1 MTDSDLLYSKRNIYG
16 LLGVLCLVHFL
27 LGLDI
32 NIVSVSLPSIASYY
46 NIDGTVASRIVWLYF
61 LVLTCLLLVFGKFGD
76 IKGFRKIYLAG
87 IFVFLTGS
95 LLSGLSGDFNIL
107 TASRIVQA
115 VGGAVLF
122 ALSPAVI
129 SAFLPEEMKGKAFGI
144 NYTFVALGGVV
155 GRGLSGILIDN
166 FGWQSI
172 FFLNLPAGIIA
183 IIAGFV
189 FIPSDYF
196 AKIKEKFD
204 ITGTVLFFI
213 SLLSLLVAINI
224 VNDAGLLSFKV
235 ITLSGISFIGF
246 SLFIKVEKLI
256 DFPVFNLSMLK
267 IRNLSLHLITFLF
280 IYVYTNGMIF
290 VFPFYL
296 QNERLISKSET
307 GFLMAIPSVLQM
319 IFGYIS
325 GHLSDKRNSKII
337 ILLGIFFTLI
347 SFIGFAVSVYV
358 RNYFF
363 LIILLVL
370 YGAAIGFSIPSNT
383 NAVMRFAPAGK
394 KGSLA
399 SFMTTV
405 IRAGSALGVCVFA
418 AVYSFYV
425 PQSSPGS
432 DLTGFFYVFI
442 FGALVCLAGLTIL
455 FFAKYPRR
463 PETSHNKSL

>member
-1 MTDSDLLYSKRNIYG
+1 MTDSDFTHSKKNIYG

-46 NIDGTVASRIVWLYF
+46 NVDGTVASRIVWLYF

-76 IKGFRKIYLAG
+76 LKGFRKIYLTG
-87 IFVFLTGS
+87 IIVFLSGS
-95 LLSGLSGDFNIL
+95 LLSGLSENFNFL

-129 SAFLPEEMKGKAFGI
+129 SAFLPEEIKGKAFGI
-144 NYTFVALGGVV
+144 NYSFVALGGVV

-172 FFLNLPAGIIA
+172 FFLNLPAGVVA

-189 FIPSDYF
+189 FIPTDYF
-196 AKIKEKFD
+196 AKIKERFD
-204 ITGTVLFFI
+204 VIGTVLFFI
-213 SLLSLLVAINI
+213 SLLSLLTAINI
-224 VNDAGLLSFKV
+224 VNDAGLFSLKV
-235 ITLSGISFIGF
+235 IVLISVSVIGF
-246 SLFIKVEKLI
+246 LLFVKIEKIIK
-256 DFPVFNLSMLK
+256 FPVFNLSLLK
-267 IRNLSLHLITFLF
+267 IRNLSLHLITFLL

-296 QNERLISKSET
+296 QYDRLISKSET
-307 GFLMAIPSVLQM
+307 GLLMAIPSFMQM

-325 GHLSDKRNSKII
+325 GHLSDKRNSKNI
-337 ILLGIFFTLI
+337 ILSGIFFTLL
-347 SFIGFAVSVYV
+347 SFSGFALSVYI

-363 LIILLVL
+363 LIVLLVL
-370 YGAAIGFSIPSNT
+370 YGASIGFSIPSNT
-383 NAVMRFAPAGK
+383 NAVMKFAPAGQ

-405 IRAGSALGVCVFA
+405 IRAGSALGVCIFA
-418 AVYSFYV
+418 AVYALYI
-425 PQSSPGS
+425 PQSPAPI
-432 DLTGFFYVFI
+432 DTTGFFFVFI
-442 FGALVCLAGLTIL
+442 FGALVCLIAITIL
-455 FFAKYPRR
+455 LFAKYPR
-463 PETSHNKSL
+463 KS